1 LNELE
6 TILDNEYFSI
16 SLISLKL
23 AICFQMTDFKDY
35 SLFHRFIET
44 YLPTGFK
51 GIDRDDTLL
60 KQLEAITEA
69 NKQFFHVANLIQAK
83 ITWSSRRSE
92 QMIGIS
98 PEELDAYH
106 FMEATHPDD
115 LEKHTCGRSKM
126 FDTANDLFV
135 AKKGRTLLSINIRLR
150 NNLGEYPDLL
160 FQLYFMYSE
169 KFNTVFLFQVH
180 TDIDSFKKRKHGY
193 HYYVGTDFSNFR
205 YPDEELLA
213 IGIPLSD
220 REFEIVRLIESGL
233 DSEEIAEKLFL
244 SVHTVN
250 THRRNILKKTSR
262 ETIAELIYDFKEK
275 RLL

>member
-1 LNELE
+1 MNDLH
-6 TILDNEYFSI
+6 
-16 SLISLKL
+16 
-23 AICFQMTDFKDY
+23 DY
-35 SLFHRFIET
+35 SLFLKFIET
-44 YLPTGFK
+44 YLPSGFK
-51 GIDRDDTLL
+51 GIDRDDPLL
-60 KQLEAITEA
+60 LQLEAFTET
-69 NKQFFHVANLIQAK
+69 NNQFFHVANLIQAK
-83 ITWSSRRSE
+83 ITWASKRCE
-92 QMIGIS
+92 QMIGIK

-115 LEKHTCGRSKM
+115 LEKHTLGRSKM
-126 FDTANDLFV
+126 FNTANDLFK
-135 AKKGRTLLSINIRLR
+135 AKKGSALLSINIRIR
-150 NNLGEYPDLL
+150 NSLGEYPDLL

-169 KFNTVFLFQVH
+169 QFNTVFLFQVH

-213 IGIPLSD
+213 IGNPLSD

-233 DSEEIAEKLFL
+233 SSEEIAEKLFL

-250 THRRNILKKTSR
+250 THRRNILDKTGK
-262 ETIAELIYDFKEK
+262 ETMAELIYDFKEK